1 MEFFVRGL
9 PQKWGH
15 EILMKNPKNLDEA
28 ISISQKLEEFQ
39 HRTAPTTTARVRLVE
54 EENPQAL
61 DQSIANIFT
70 NQREISDKH
79 NKDWTKEM
87 GKTKSCLKN
96 SMKGMKD
103 ELLANGLSREIRTCS
118 SSHNGTIIFGKTGVT
133 DLEGAIEKYNSE
145 MGEDCGKVKEVNGK
159 IAIALC
165 TPLMKRVH
173 QKH

>member
-103 ELLANGLSREIRTCS
+103 ELLALYRQVFNKAYGAASGEKM
-118 SSHNGTIIFGKTGVT
+118 FT

-159 IAIALC
+159 IAIALG